1 MTAPE
6 STRAHWQSLF
16 AEHQFLQRAQKR
28 EYANDRVRAA
38 ANPRQEAYLAMDGGS
53 GFDFVLPHLSAAS
66 AELPSKA
73 LAASHTV
80 PMKVMNGLVHGDSRS
95 HVILSPGVIKGNAS
109 YVCECQ
115 AILVNAIFKEHG
127 DVPPLMT
134 VQLDNAPTNHN
145 ILVLVFN
152 ALYVLEQITLENRV
166 RFELP
171 NHAHDVYDSF
181 HSIHARRVAASTFY
195 SLQELDDIIVDS
207 HSGARDAAARDSAI
221 SAAMGHDV
229 LVSHLWKVRDFW
241 DWLAPG
247 YHSPNGRLDA
257 LMRAGFVY
265 YDQISGLH
273 DFLLKKE
280 ESSTPANVRVG
291 LWAKRYMSS
300 PSSEYR
306 FLGTLVTRELFDQ
319 VVGERQPQFQDYS
332 HAEQKDTREQKTV
345 QKLESLLAG
354 PFNLQFTPAR
364 LADALAMCRRDWG
377 HFQHTSGAPWAPS
390 SLFPKQCGALRGC
403 CGRSKAS

>member
-1 MTAPE
+1 MTATE
-6 STRAHWQSLF
+6 ATISHWQSLF

-73 LAASHTV
+73 VGPSHTV

-95 HVILSPGVIKGNAS
+95 HVILSPGVIKGNAN

-115 AILVNAIFKEHG
+115 AILVNTLFKEHG
-127 DVPPLMT
+127 DVPPFMSL
-134 VQLDNAPTNHN
+134 QLDNAPVNHN

-152 ALYVLEQITLENRV
+152 ALYVMEQITVENRV

-181 HSIHARRVAASTFY
+181 HSIHARKIAASNFY
-195 SLQELDDIIVDS
+195 SMKELDELIVEAHAS
-207 HSGARDAAARDSAI
+207 ARASAAGGAGV

-229 LVSHLWKVRDFW
+229 LVSHLWKIRDFW
-241 DWLAPG
+241 NWLAPG
-247 YHSPNGRLDA
+247 YNSANGRLDA
-257 LMRAGFVY
+257 LAKAAFVY
-265 YDQISGLH
+265 YDQISTLH

-300 PSSEYR
+300 PAAEYK
-306 FLGTLVTRELFDQ
+306 FLGTLITREMFDA
-319 VVGERQPQFQDYS
+319 VVGQRQPELQGYS
-332 HAEQKDTREQKTV
+332 SVAQKDTREQKTL
-345 QKLESLLAG
+345 QKLESLLTG
-354 PFNLQFTPAR
+354 PYNLQFTPAR
-364 LADALAMCRRDWG
+364 LADAQAMCRRDWN
-377 HFQHTSGAPWAPS
+377 HFQDSPGELWFFNVTFNA
-390 SLFPKQCGALRGC
+390 F
-403 CGRSKAS
+403 